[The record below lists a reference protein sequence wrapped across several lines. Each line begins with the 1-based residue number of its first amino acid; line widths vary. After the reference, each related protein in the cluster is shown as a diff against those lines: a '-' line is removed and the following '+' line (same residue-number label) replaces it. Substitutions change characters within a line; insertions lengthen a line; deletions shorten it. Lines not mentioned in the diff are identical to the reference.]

1 MPNPPKEKRDQREK
15 LSLVILMGSLLVIIA
30 VGTVAIYNRPAEN
43 SITIFNMILP
53 MVATWVGTIL
63 AFYFGRENF
72 EAASK
77 QVQNMANKISKESA
91 GGMLV
96 SAIMKPFDDM
106 VFFQTGKGKSEADIT
121 IEDLQIKL
129 ATKEKANRIP
139 IVDENK
145 VLKYMIHDSSL
156 DKYLASGKKKTD
168 NLNHFIEWWRKEY
181 SVEFIINKAFII
193 VPEKTN
199 LNDANEKMEQLPYCR
214 DVFITRGGTSQEPVI
229 GWIPNV
235 TLLKFLEV

>member
-1 MPNPPKEKRDQREK
+1 MTNLTGDKRDQREK
-15 LSLVILMGSLLVIIA
+15 LSMVILIGSIIVIVA
-30 VGTVAIYNRPAEN
+30 VGTVAIVMKPAEN
-43 SITIFNMILP
+43 SVTIFNMILP

-77 QVQNMANKISKESA
+77 QVQNMANKMAKESS

-96 SAIMKPFDDM
+96 SAVMKPFEDM
-106 VFFQTGKGKSEADIT
+106 VYFQTELGKTDEDIT
-121 IEDLQIKL
+121 IEDLQKKL
-129 ATKEKANRIP
+129 ASKGKASRIP

-145 VLKYMIHDSSL
+145 VLKYMIHESSL
-156 DKYLASGKKKTD
+156 DKYLASGNVKTD
-168 NLNHFIEWWRKEY
+168 NLKKFVEWWNKEY

-193 VPEKTN
+193 VPEKTT
-199 LNDANEKMEQLPYCR
+199 LTEANDKMEQLPYCR
-214 DVFITRGGTSQEPVI
+214 DVFVTKGGNAQEPVA
-229 GWIPNV
+229 GWVSNV

>member
-1 MPNPPKEKRDQREK
+1 MPNPPKEKKDQREK
-15 LSLVILMGSLLVIIA
+15 LSMVILIGSLAVIVA
-30 VGTVAIYNRPAEN
+30 VGTVAIVLKPAEN

-77 QVQNMANKISKESA
+77 QVQNMANKMSKEPSGA
-91 GGMLV
+91 MLV
-96 SAIMKPFDDM
+96 TAVMKPFEDM
-106 VFFQTGKGKSEADIT
+106 IYYQMEAGKSEADIT
-121 IEDLQIKL
+121 IEALQKKL
-129 ATKEKANRIP
+129 ALKDKASRIP

-145 VLKYMIHDSSL
+145 VLKYMIHESSM
-156 DKYLASGKKKTD
+156 DKYLASGKAKTD
-168 NLNHFIEWWRKEY
+168 NLKLFFDWWMKEY
-181 SVEFIINKAFII
+181 SVEFIFNKAFII
-193 VPEKTN
+193 VPEKTS

-214 DVFITRGGTSQEPVI
+214 DVFVTRGGTPQEPVI
-229 GWIPNV
+229 GWLSNI